1 MPELTNDL
9 ITRERTRQLFLTAST
24 AAVFAFIVS
33 YVFAIL
39 NINDLL
45 RTGLVS
51 DIGSYEDIAAAML
64 DGLVPYLDFPF
75 EHLPV
80 GAVPIA
86 VVGIATSLTG
96 VSMWLLWP
104 LFMTP
109 LFVAT
114 AMWVDRLDPE
124 DPPGFR
130 FVAVSLPMLPL
141 VLFRLEP
148 WIEFLAVA
156 ALLSF
161 VVGKEIRGASLAVLA
176 TLGKGWPIVIS
187 MLPWKLGRRRAA
199 VAVVVTSVVLLAAV
213 ASLEGFQSGREF
225 DGIHTE
231 TVVGSVVLLFRHLTD
246 AALGTTPSAGAL
258 YIDVPPIMVFI
269 NAIPGILLITI
280 GLVSTIRLSATSTLS
295 AIGITTLG
303 IILASPLSSTQFIF
317 WIAPFVALLAVGQR
331 RMYVIAGLFAFASI
345 AIYEPYGIL
354 WNIEVVAR
362 NVALLALGAMWA
374 MTLIER
380 MRLPTASARP

>member
-1 MPELTNDL
+1 
-9 ITRERTRQLFLTAST
+9 
-24 AAVFAFIVS
+24 
-33 YVFAIL
+33 
-39 NINDLL
+39 
-45 RTGLVS
+45 
-51 DIGSYEDIAAAML
+51 
-64 DGLVPYLDFPF
+64 
-75 EHLPV
+75 
-80 GAVPIA
+80 
-86 VVGIATSLTG
+86 
-96 VSMWLLWP
+96 
-104 LFMTP
+104 
-109 LFVAT
+109 
-114 AMWVDRLDPE
+114 MWVDRLDPE